1 MIQISQNQKGILKMN
16 KKKKNCDFKPDQNNN
31 NNKQFNYS
39 HKQNKKDKKQL
50 FIIKK
55 IKYNSMIILK

>member
-1 MIQISQNQKGILKMN
+1 MN